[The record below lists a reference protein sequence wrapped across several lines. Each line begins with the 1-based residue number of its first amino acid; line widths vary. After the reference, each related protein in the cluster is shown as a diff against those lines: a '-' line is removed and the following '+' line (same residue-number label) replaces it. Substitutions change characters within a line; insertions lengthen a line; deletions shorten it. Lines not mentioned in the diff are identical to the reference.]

1 MIQQSERNNIDPVC
15 GMKVDPARAG
25 FTSTHKGRTYYFCA
39 EQCKRAFDS
48 KPDHYIKPKGF
59 FGRFLERLAK
69 TNEKTF
75 GSGGPSCCH

>member
-1 MIQQSERNNIDPVC
+1 MDQQVQRKNIDPVC
-15 GMKVDPARAG
+15 GMKVDPALVD

-39 EQCKRAFDS
+39 EQCKRAFDR
-48 KPDHYIKPKGF
+48 KPDHYAKPKGF

-75 GSGGPSCCH
+75 GSSGPSCCH